1 MMLMACRLKL
11 KHSKMDQET
20 RINEI
25 LSSLSLSHRLNSTAT
40 TLSGGERK
48 RLSIALELVTNPYVM
63 FLDEPTSG
71 LDEVTAASCIRLLRD
86 LAHQDRTII
95 CTIHQPSAAMFDL
108 FDDIYLL
115 AQGQCVYQGSP
126 KTLIPFL
133 TSENFTCP
141 KYNNP
146 ADYII
151 ELCDLEPET
160 VIPQFSEIFQ
170 NGKQQC
176 VPVMSTSDSQTTSF
190 AFKPSIHQLHLDNT
204 RPKEG
209 TFMQKL
215 KMLSKFFK
223 SEYALSSL
231 QQFAVLFHMMMLKIF
246 RNKLVLWIQLL
257 HHLGCGFFI
266 GLIFLNSANDGKRM
280 FDHLKFCMGAIFFV
294 VYTQIM
300 VPILSCELMKK
311 KIGRDLRFLR

>member
-1 MMLMACRLKL
+1 MMQMACRLKL
-11 KHSKMDQET
+11 KHSEIDQQT

-25 LSSLSLSHRLNSTAT
+25 LSSLSLSHRKASTAT

-48 RLSIALELVTNPYVM
+48 RLSIALELVTNPSIM

-71 LDEVTAASCIRLLRD
+71 LDEVTAASCIRLLRS

-133 TSENFTCP
+133 LNENFTCP

-146 ADYII
+146 ADFII
-151 ELCDLEPET
+151 ELCDLEPEI
-160 VIPQFSEIFQ
+160 VIPQFSAIFQ

-176 VPVMSTSDSQTTSF
+176 VPVMSSDSQASSF
-190 AFKPSIHQLHLDNT
+190 AFKPSVQLLHLENT

-209 TFMQKL
+209 TFMQKM

-231 QQFAVLFHMMMLKIF
+231 QQFAVLFQMMMLKIL
-246 RNKLVLWIQLL
+246 RNRLVLWIQLF

-280 FDHLKFCMGAIFFV
+280 FDHLKFCMGAVFFV

-300 VPILSCELMKK
+300 VPILSCK
-311 KIGRDLRFLR
+311 